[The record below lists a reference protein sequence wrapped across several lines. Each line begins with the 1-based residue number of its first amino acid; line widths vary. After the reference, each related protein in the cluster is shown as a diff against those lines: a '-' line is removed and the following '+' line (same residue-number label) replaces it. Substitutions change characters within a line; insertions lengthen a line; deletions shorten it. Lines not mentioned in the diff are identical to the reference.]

1 MATNNLSSF
10 EQATA
15 FIKAC
20 HKPLLITHTKPDGDA
35 LGSMLAIADMIKA
48 QGCAPTCLLY
58 EPLPERYARICGG
71 DYIILDATS
80 LTSQL
85 DEHDAVIV
93 LDTCAYGQLS
103 PVADW
108 LRESSLP
115 KLAVD
120 HHVTRDSLAD
130 VYLVDESAA
139 ANCLILYEW
148 AQSQGWK
155 ISTQTARAM
164 LVGISTDTGW
174 FHHSNTDSRVFSA
187 VATLISCGADCHEL
201 YAQLYEQDTLAR
213 VRLVG
218 EALSSLKMHGDNRL
232 AVMTLSADAFA
243 RAGASLADTEGII
256 NEPLSIQSVIVSLLL
271 VEQTDG
277 QTRVS
282 FRSKQPLDE
291 KTIDVDVAALAGK
304 FGGGGHRRAAGARFQ
319 GKPAEVAILVVAEAM
334 QILTQK

>member
-1 MATNNLSSF
+1 MAINDNGGF
-10 EQATA
+10 DVATA

-20 HKPLLITHTKPDGDA
+20 RRPLLLTHAKPDGDA
-35 LGSMLAIADMIKA
+35 LGSMISLDQLLRA
-48 QGCAPTCLLY
+48 QGCEPTCLLY
-58 EPLPERYARICGG
+58 EPLPERYARVCGG
-71 DYIILDATS
+71 NYTVLDATNMAA
-80 LTSQL
+80 QL
-85 DEHDAVIV
+85 NVHDGVIV

-103 PVADW
+103 PVVDW

-148 AQSQGWK
+148 AASEGWA
-155 ISTQTARAM
+155 ISAETARAM
-164 LVGISTDTGW
+164 LVGIATDTGW
-174 FHHSNTDSRVFSA
+174 FHHSNADSRVFAA
-187 VATLISCGADCHEL
+187 VGALVTCGADCHAL

-218 EALSSLKMHGDNRL
+218 EALSSLKMHGEDRL
-232 AVMTLSADAFA
+232 AVMTLSAEAFA

-256 NEPLSIQSVIVSLLL
+256 NEPLSIESVIVSLLL
-271 VEQTDG
+271 VEQADG

-291 KTIDVDVAALAGK
+291 QTVDVDVAAMAGT
-304 FGGGGHRRAAGARFQ
+304 FGGGGHRRAAGARLT
-319 GKPAEVAILVVAEAM
+319 GRPVEVVARVVGVAM
-334 QILTQK
+334 GMLG